1 MSTSTQRVHH
11 VLEAR
16 TNVFRREIEI
26 PLVAVRRGD
35 LGHFLKKELGPFRNK
50 HGKTRVNDGKF
61 IRAYVAFHEIA
72 GSPQEVSGLFVV
84 YQQAVADALR
94 TELKSFW
101 PEYDEKACREA
112 IDADEWPEGYTKL

>member
-1 MSTSTQRVHH
+1 MSSSTQRVHH
-11 VLEAR
+11 VLETR
-16 TNVFRREIEI
+16 TNVFRREIEV

-35 LGHFLKKELGPFRNK
+35 LGYFLKTELGPFRIK
-50 HGKTRVNDGKF
+50 HGKVRAKDGVRVK
-61 IRAYVAFHEIA
+61 AYVAFHEIA
-72 GSPQEVSGLFVV
+72 GSAKEVSGLFIV

-94 TELKSFW
+94 AELKSFW